1 MAQRHANW
9 GVMIF
14 ARAYLALVGISFV
27 AFGGW
32 FLLMS
37 LEAAGQLGLE
47 ITGEN
52 AAFEI
57 RGIYGGVSLGL
68 ALIALTGAA
77 LAAYTR
83 HALFAAV
90 AYFGGYT
97 LARVFSFASGEF
109 PVGAFLYY
117 AIFEIVM
124 AALAI
129 LGLALTNP
137 KPQQD

>member
-1 MAQRHANW
+1 MRLERASFLAMAYTR
-9 GVMIF
+9 V
-14 ARAYLALVGISFV
+14 YLALVGLSFV
-27 AFGGW
+27 VFGGW
-32 FLLMS
+32 FLLMP

-47 ITGEN
+47 VSGEN
-52 AAFEI
+52 AAFEM
-57 RGIYGGVSLGL
+57 RGVYGGVSLGF
-68 ALIALTGAA
+68 ALLALTGAA
-77 LAAYTR
+77 LTDYTR
-83 HALFAAV
+83 HALFAAT

>member
-1 MAQRHANW
+1 
-9 GVMIF
+9 MIF
-14 ARAYLALVGISFV
+14 ARAYLALVGISFI

-32 FLLMS
+32 FLLMP
-37 LEAAGQLGLE
+37 LAAASQLGLE
-47 ITGEN
+47 ISGEN
-52 AAFEI
+52 ASFEI
-57 RGIYGGVSLGL
+57 RGIYGGVSLGF

-77 LAAYTR
+77 LPAYTR
-83 HALFAAV
+83 HALFAATS
-90 AYFGGYT
+90 YFGGYT
-97 LARVFSFASGEF
+97 LARVFSFTSGEF

-137 KPQQD
+137 RADQSRPS

>member
-1 MAQRHANW
+1 
-9 GVMIF
+9 MIY

-32 FLLMS
+32 FLLVP
-37 LEAAGQLGLE
+37 LEAASQLGLE
-47 ITGEN
+47 ISGEN

-68 ALIALTGAA
+68 ALLALTGAI
-77 LAAYTR
+77 LSGYTR
-83 HALFAAV
+83 HALFAAT
-90 AYFGGYT
+90 AYFGGYS

-124 AALAI
+124 AALAT

-137 KPQQD
+137 QPDQD